1 MRNDL
6 FWALVL
12 LAWPA
17 MAGERRFDFAE
28 VREGETPPGFLSVVT
43 GQGKPGD
50 WRVILDEVPPLM
62 PALSSQA
69 PSVARKP
76 VLAQLAQD
84 PTDEHFPL
92 LIYEG
97 EVIDDFTL
105 TTRFKTVKGVE
116 ERMAGIAFRI
126 QNATNYYVVRAS
138 SLGNNLR
145 FYKVPE
151 RPARAL
157 DRPCHPHSQRGLAR
171 VDGRVQGQQ
180 HPVPAQRQGADYS
193 DR

>member
-1 MRNDL
+1 MQPLR
-6 FWALVL
+6 
-12 LAWPA
+12 PA
-17 MAGERRFDFAE
+17 
-28 VREGETPPGFLSVVT
+28 
-43 GQGKPGD
+43 
-50 WRVILDEVPPLM
+50 
-62 PALSSQA
+62 A

-97 EVIDDFTL
+97 GSIDDFTL

-145 FYKVPE
+145 FYKVLNGQ
-151 RPARAL
+151 RGPAG
-157 DRPCHPHSQRGLAR
+157 RPCQPHSQRGLAR
-171 VDGRVQGQQ
+171 VDGRVQGQR
-180 HPVPAQRQGADYS
+180 HPLPAQRQRTDYG
-193 DR
+193 DRQGQSLH